1 MDLKTAL
8 TRFTNVH
15 RELKPGINKTTKVN
29 TEVKKPVY
37 QYNRSANASIKAVLA
52 CSKGYDFQQ
61 GV

>member
-15 RELKPGINKTTKVN
+15 RELKPGASKASIKTV
-29 TEVKKPVY
+29 VKKPVY
-37 QYNRSANASIKAVLA
+37 QYKRSSNASIKAVLA
-52 CSKGYDFQQ
+52 VSKGYDFQK